1 MTVFHLT
8 LVSHG
13 LTRPQRTGR
22 FHQEEDD
29 LLDPAQVRPVADLT
43 QSCLSAPER
52 RALQTTERLGL
63 LGEVDNALRDCDL
76 GQWAGK
82 SLKTL
87 QRESP
92 AELAAWLSDAEAA
105 PHGGESIAR
114 LCQRMGDWLDGFDR
128 PGRWVAVTHPMV
140 IRAVMLHVLGA
151 PPMAFHSID
160 VQPLA
165 RIRLSHY
172 GRWRL
177 QLTEP
182 YPGQPPLPGLSS

>member
-1 MTVFHLT
+1 MEHGFQGCDPVRYLPFEQADSCMTVFHLT

-13 LTRPQRTGR
+13 LTGPQRTGR
-22 FHQEEDD
+22 FHLEEDG
-29 LLDPAQVRPVADLT
+29 LLAPAQVRPVADLT

-105 PHGGESIAR
+105 PMAANRLHGCASAWGIGWTVST
-114 LCQRMGDWLDGFDR
+114 G
-128 PGRWVAVTHPMV
+128 PGVGWRSLIRW
-140 IRAVMLHVLGA
+140 
-151 PPMAFHSID
+151 
-160 VQPLA
+160 
-165 RIRLSHY
+165 
-172 GRWRL
+172 
-177 QLTEP
+177 
-182 YPGQPPLPGLSS
+182 